1 MINMVFKLQKD
12 FGLPEAIAQFHIEQL
27 KSSNMDLI
35 QQGEKVF
42 KI

>member
-1 MINMVFKLQKD
+1 MRAAYDKHGFQVAETFR
-12 FGLPEAIAQFHIEQL
+12 IAQFHIEKL